1 MQISLWGYNIETV
14 MAEKAETILGRGV
27 FNTRPRDYY
36 DVYILST
43 TQEYDRQLFEEA
55 LSATAEHR
63 GSAESIANRSGI
75 IDRISESNDLQNMW
89 KKYQQRFSYA
99 AGIEYADIMKAL
111 RELLL

>member
-1 MQISLWGYNIETV
+1 MLIAAIVGLD
-14 MAEKAETILGRGV
+14 
-27 FNTRPRDYY
+27 TR
-36 DVYILST
+36 ST
-43 TQEYDRQLFEEA
+43 MDLDT
-55 LSATAEHR
+55 
-63 GSAESIANRSGI
+63 IANRSGI